1 MKISI
6 ITASFNSEKSIRD
19 TLESVKCQEYKNVEH
34 LIIDGLSTDRTLNIV
49 REYSHVANVISEKDN
64 GIYDAMNKGLQIATG
79 EIIGIL
85 NSDDIYV
92 DDKVLK
98 EVVDMFADNQVD
110 ACYADLQYVQ
120 ESNTNILVRNWKSG
134 TYRRNSFLYG
144 WMPPHPTLFLRRRVY
159 NKIGFFNLAFKT
171 AADYEL
177 MLRVFVTNDFSIRYL
192 PRVIVKMR
200 TGGASNSSM
209 KRRLDANKEDRMAWK
224 VNNLKPYFF
233 TLYLKPIRKI
243 FQFINK

>member
-19 TLESVKCQEYKNVEH
+19 TLESVKGQEYKNVEH
-34 LIIDGLSTDRTLNIV
+34 LIIDGLSTDQTLNVV
-49 REYSHVANVISEKDN
+49 REYSHVAKAISEKDN

-92 DDKVLK
+92 DNKVLK

-134 TYRRNSFLYG
+134 TYRKNSFLYG

-159 NKIGFFNLAFKT
+159 NEIGFFNLAFKT

-177 MLRVFVTNDFSIRYL
+177 MLRVFVTNDFTIRYL

>member
-19 TLESVKCQEYKNVEH
+19 TLESVKCQEYNNVEH
-34 LIIDGLSTDRTLNIV
+34 LIIDGLSSDRTLHIV
-49 REYSHVANVISEKDN
+49 REYSHVSRVISEKDN

-92 DDKVLK
+92 DNKVLK
-98 EVVDMFADNQVD
+98 EVVDMFADDQVD
-110 ACYADLQYVQ
+110 GCYADLQYVD
-120 ESNTNILVRNWKSG
+120 ESDTNILVRSWKSG
-134 TYRRNSFLYG
+134 TYRKNSFLYG

-159 NKIGFFNLAFKT
+159 DKIGFFNLAFKT

-177 MLRVFVTNDFSIRYL
+177 MIRVFVTHDFTIRYL

-200 TGGASNSSM
+200 TGGASNATM
-209 KRRLDANKEDRMAWK
+209 KRRIDANKEDRMAWK

>member
-6 ITASFNSEKSIRD
+6 ITASFNSERSIRD
-19 TLESVKCQEYKNVEH
+19 TLESIKGQEYPNVEH
-34 LIIDGLSTDRTLNIV
+34 IIIDGLSTDSTMSIV
-49 REYSHVANVISEKDN
+49 REYPNVARFISEKDH
-64 GIYDAMNKGLQIATG
+64 GIYEAMNKGLQIATG

-92 DDKVLK
+92 DNKVLK
-98 EVVDMFADNQVD
+98 DVVDIFADEQVD
-110 ACYADLQYVQ
+110 ACYADLQYVD
-120 ESNTNILVRNWKSG
+120 EANTNILVRHWKSG
-134 TYRRNSFLYG
+134 TYRKNSFLYG

-159 NKIGFFNLAFKT
+159 DKIGFFNLDFKT

-177 MLRVFVTNDFSIRYL
+177 MLRVFVTHDFIIRYL

-200 TGGASNSSM
+200 TGGASNASVQ
-209 KRRLDANKEDRMAWK
+209 RRIDANKEDRMAWK